1 MPNNHWHVEAIRL
14 AAMYPYKTWSEVC
27 GMVAKRKPKKKPP
40 VVSQYQFPRIQQL
53 QLFPQ

>member
-53 QLFPQ
+53 RLFPQ